1 MNFEYVFKIVDKEE
15 WKNAKASGFYSGS
28 EMDIKDGYIHFSEE
42 EQVEE
47 TLIKHYKKKK
57 FNFIKSKHF
66 KIRSFDLGKLFKWRY
81 VPSFIFKA

>member
-57 FNFIKSKHF
+57 I
-66 KIRSFDLGKLFKWRY
+66 
-81 VPSFIFKA
+81 